1 MSRNLSL
8 ISIIATIF
16 LALASLGG
24 LVWANTVFARAN
36 AHPGETEFLV
46 PWLGARTFLQYG
58 NSPYDEP
65 ATQRAQLIYYGRLA
79 KDGEDPLRLNVPF
92 CIELFYFP
100 FALVSD
106 YALARGLW
114 MTLLEVALVLT
125 AFLSLSLTGWNMPR
139 MLLPIFLL
147 FALFWFHAWMPLIAG
162 STVIYAAL
170 FISAAILALR
180 AEKDELAGALML
192 LSAFQPLAG
201 GVFTLFMLWWV
212 VYHRRWRAL
221 WGALMAV
228 GLLLVVAFIFLPGWF
243 LPFVR
248 ALIAEYRHSTFF
260 TPGTVF
266 IGWWP
271 AIGDKLG
278 WALTAILIILLFLEW
293 RALRMQGSR
302 HFLWTAS
309 LTLAVT
315 PLLGIPTHPHLY
327 ITLFLPLILFL
338 AVIAERWFRPKRWLA
353 GVLFVLIFAGSWALI
368 FHLSGLASL
377 EPLRAILVLALPCLL
392 LVGLY
397 WMRWWAIRPPRTW
410 LESAEDLIGRRR
422 DRIT

>member
-1 MSRNLSL
+1 MSRNLTI
-8 ISIIATIF
+8 ISIIAIAF

-24 LVWANTVFARAN
+24 LVWANTLFARQN
-36 AHPGETEFLV
+36 PGETEFFV
-46 PWLGARTFLQYG
+46 PWLAARTFLQYG

-65 ATQRAQLIYYGRLA
+65 ATQRAQIIYYGRLA
-79 KDGEDPLRLNVPF
+79 KEGEDPLRLKAPF
-92 CIELFYFP
+92 FIELFYFP

-106 YALARGLW
+106 YSLARGLW

-125 AFLSLSLTGWNMPR
+125 AFLSLSLTGWKMPR
-139 MLLPIFLL
+139 ILLPIYLL
-147 FALFWFHAWMPLIAG
+147 FALLWFHAWMPLIAG
-162 STVIYAAL
+162 STVIYTAL
-170 FISAAILALR
+170 FITAAILALR
-180 AEKDELAGALML
+180 AEKDELAGALMI

-228 GLLLVVAFIFLPGWF
+228 GLLLFAAFIFLPGWF

-248 ALIAEYRHSTFF
+248 ALIAEYKQTTFF
-260 TPGTVF
+260 TPGTIF
-266 IGWWP
+266 AGWWP
-271 AIGDKLG
+271 SIGDKLG
-278 WALTAILIILLFLEW
+278 WFLTAILIILLFLEW
-293 RALRMQGSR
+293 RAAHERPR

-338 AVIAERWFRPKRWLA
+338 TVVAERWFRSRWWLA
-353 GVLFVLIFAGSWALI
+353 GVLLVLIFAGSWALI

-377 EPLRAILVLALPCLL
+377 EPLRAILFFALPSLL

-397 WMRWWAIRPPRTW
+397 WVRWWAIRPPRTW
-410 LESAEDLIGRRR
+410 LETIENELS
-422 DRIT
+422 

>member
-1 MSRNLSL
+1 MSRNLTL
-8 ISIIATIF
+8 ISIIAIAF

-24 LVWANTVFARAN
+24 LVWANTLFARQN
-36 AHPGETEFLV
+36 PGETDFLV

-58 NSPYDEP
+58 ISPYDQP
-65 ATQRAQLIYYGRLA
+65 ATQRAQIIYYGRLA
-79 KDGEDPLRLNVPF
+79 KEGEDPLRLKVPF
-92 CIELFYFP
+92 FIELFYFP

-106 YALARGLW
+106 YSLARGLW

-125 AFLSLSLTGWNMPR
+125 AFLSLSLAGWKMPR
-139 MLLPIFLL
+139 ILLPIYLL
-147 FALFWFHAWMPLIAG
+147 FTLLWFHAWMPLIAG
-162 STVIYAAL
+162 SAVIYAAL

-180 AEKDELAGALML
+180 AGKDELAGALMI

-201 GVFTLFMLWWV
+201 GVFTLFMLSWI

-228 GLLLVVAFIFLPGWF
+228 GLLFVAAFIFLPDWF

-248 ALIAEYRHSTFF
+248 ALIAEYKQTTFF
-260 TPGTVF
+260 TPGTIF
-266 IGWWP
+266 AGWWP

-278 WALTAILIILLFLEW
+278 WALTAVLVVVLFLEW
-293 RALRMQGSR
+293 RAVRRKDFR

-327 ITLFLPLILFL
+327 LILFLPLILIV
-338 AVIAERWFRPKRWLA
+338 AVSAERWFRPRRWLA
-353 GVLFVLIFAGSWALI
+353 GVLLVLIFAGSWALI
-368 FHLSGLASL
+368 FHLSRLASL
-377 EPLRAILVLALPCLL
+377 EPLRAILALALPFLL

-410 LESAEDLIGRRR
+410 IETSSLRP
-422 DRIT
+422 